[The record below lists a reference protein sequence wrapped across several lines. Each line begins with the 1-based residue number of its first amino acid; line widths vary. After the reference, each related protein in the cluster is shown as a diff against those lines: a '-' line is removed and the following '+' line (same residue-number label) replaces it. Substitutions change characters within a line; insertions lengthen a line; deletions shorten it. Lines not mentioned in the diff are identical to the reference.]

1 MALYL
6 FQLAYTPEAWAAQL
20 QNPQD
25 RVKAVSPVA
34 EKLGGRFVSAY
45 LAFGDYDIV
54 GILELPN
61 NVSAAAFAMAVTSG
75 GSTRAY
81 KTTPLMTIEEGIQAM
96 QQGAEVGYRPPGR

>member
-6 FQLAYTPEAWAAQL
+6 FQLAYTPESWAAQL

-25 RVKAVSPVA
+25 RVKLVSPAA

-45 LAFGDYDIV
+45 FAFGDYDIV
-54 GILELPN
+54 GILELPD
-61 NVSAAAFAMAVTSG
+61 NVTAAAFSLAVTAG
-75 GSTRAY
+75 GAVKAY

-96 QQGAEVGYRPPGR
+96 QKGAEIGYRPPGR